1 MGPDVGVA
9 LSALATDEAR
19 FLARQAEASAQRS
32 PPAGVSLHAT
42 TAIIGAEHERAPCA
56 GAGTPAAWPQDGQ
69 NGTDREPQ
77 GWKRGFASSRI
88 VGWEGV
94 LSH

>member
-32 PPAGVSLHAT
+32 PPAGVSLHAAA
-42 TAIIGAEHERAPCA
+42 AIIGAEHGRAPCA
-56 GAGTPAAWPQDGQ
+56 GARTPRGMAARRSKR
-69 NGTDREPQ
+69 TDREPQ
-77 GWKRGFASSRI
+77 GWKCGFASSRS
-88 VGWEGV
+88 VGWEGC
-94 LSH
+94 